1 MESVKDQAMMD
12 DARRIVEEA
21 TQKGIHL
28 KLLGAIAIRL
38 NSSNHADLFLRLNR
52 LNAENKFTDIDF
64 AAYSRERG
72 QVRGLLQELG
82 FAVNQHALMMHGNSR
97 MIFDNAQK
105 GYSIDVFFDR
115 LRFSHDVEF
124 GRGPQEGR
132 LGLHPLT
139 LPPADLVL
147 EKLQIHE
154 INEKDLKDLVLLFA
168 ANSIGNNE
176 GESVI
181 NGKHIAFIL
190 SSDWEF
196 WHEAKLNLEKLQKFL
211 ASYVDEKRVD
221 VEVGKSI
228 RARLEE
234 LVKLID
240 VEPKSKDWQKRSK
253 AGPQKKWW
261 RDVEERSR

>member
-1 MESVKDQAMMD
+1 MLN

-28 KLLGAIAIRL
+28 RLLGAIAIRL

-52 LNAENKFTDIDF
+52 LNAEDKFTDIDL
-64 AAYSRERG
+64 AAYSKQRG
-72 QVRGLLQELG
+72 EVRRLLQELD
-82 FAVNQHALMMHGNSR
+82 FAVNQQSLMMHGNSR
-97 MIFDNAQK
+97 MIFENAHK

-115 LRFSHDVEF
+115 LQFSHDVEF
-124 GRGPQEGR
+124 GRDPREGR

-147 EKLQIHE
+147 EKLEIHE

-168 ANSIGNNE
+168 ANSIANTE

-181 NGKHIAFIL
+181 NGKHIASIL
-190 SSDWEF
+190 SNDWEF
-196 WHEAKLNLEKLQKFL
+196 WYEAKLNLEKVQKFVVN
-211 ASYVDEKRVD
+211 YVGEKRVD
-221 VEVGKSI
+221 AQVGTTI
-228 RARLEE
+228 RARIEE
-234 LVKLID
+234 LTRLID
-240 VEPKSKDWQKRSK
+240 EEPKSKDWQKRSK

>member
-1 MESVKDQAMMD
+1 MLN

-28 KLLGAIAIRL
+28 RLLGAIAIRL

-64 AAYSRERG
+64 AAYGKERG
-72 QVRGLLQELG
+72 QVRRLLQGLG
-82 FAVNQHALMMHGNSR
+82 FAVNQQSLMMHGNSR
-97 MIFDNAQK
+97 MIFENAQK
-105 GYSIDVFFDR
+105 GYSIDVFFDG
-115 LRFSHDVEF
+115 LHFSHDVEF
-124 GRGPQEGR
+124 GRDPQEER
-132 LGLHPLT
+132 LSLHPLT
-139 LPPADLVL
+139 LPPADLAL

-181 NGKHIAFIL
+181 NGKHIASIL
-190 SSDWEF
+190 SNDWEF
-196 WHEAKLNLEKLQKFL
+196 WYEAKLNLEKLQKFL
-211 ASYVDEKRVD
+211 GNYVDEKRVD
-221 VEVGKSI
+221 PEVGTTI
-228 RARLEE
+228 RTRIEE
-234 LVKLID
+234 LTRLID
-240 VEPKSKDWQKRSK
+240 EESKSKDWQKRSK

>member
-1 MESVKDQAMMD
+1 MMN
-12 DARRIVEEA
+12 DARRIVEAA

-28 KLLGAIAIRL
+28 RLLGAIAIRL
-38 NSSNHADLFLRLNR
+38 NSSNHADLFSRLNR
-52 LNAENKFTDIDF
+52 LNTEDKFTDIDL
-64 AAYSRERG
+64 AAYSKERG
-72 QVRGLLQELG
+72 HVRKLLQELG

-97 MIFDNAQK
+97 MIFESAQK
-105 GYSIDVFFDR
+105 GYAVDVFFDG
-115 LRFSHDVEF
+115 LRFSHNVEF
-124 GRGPQEGR
+124 GRGPSEGR

-139 LPPADLVL
+139 LPSADLVL

-181 NGKHIAFIL
+181 NGKHIASIL
-190 SSDWEF
+190 SNDWEF
-196 WHEAKLNLEKLQKFL
+196 WHEAKLNLEKLQKSL
-211 ASYVDEKRVD
+211 ANYVDEKRVD
-221 VEVGKSI
+221 AQVGTTI
-228 RARLEE
+228 RTRIEE
-234 LVKLID
+234 LTRLID
-240 VEPKSKDWQKRSK
+240 EESKSKDWQKRSK

>member
-1 MESVKDQAMMD
+1 MLN

-28 KLLGAIAIRL
+28 RLLGAIAIRL
-38 NSSNHADLFLRLNR
+38 NSLNQADLFLRLDR
-52 LNAENKFTDIDF
+52 LNAEDKFTDIDL
-64 AAYSRERG
+64 AAYSKERAE
-72 QVRGLLQELG
+72 VRRLLQGLD
-82 FAVNQHALMMHGNSR
+82 FAVNQQSLMMHGNSR
-97 MIFDNAQK
+97 MIFENAQK

-124 GRGPQEGR
+124 GRDPHEGR

-139 LPPADLVL
+139 LPLADLVL

-168 ANSIGNNE
+168 ANSIGNME
-176 GESVI
+176 RETVI
-181 NGKHIAFIL
+181 NGRHIASTL
-190 SSDWEF
+190 SNDWEF
-196 WHEAKLNLEKLQKFL
+196 WYEAKLNLEKLQKFV
-211 ASYVDEKRVD
+211 ANYVGDKRVD
-221 VEVGKSI
+221 AQVGTTI
-228 RARLEE
+228 RGRIEE
-234 LVKLID
+234 LTRLID
-240 VEPKSKDWQKRSK
+240 EEPKSKDWQKRSK